1 MELEEMSIADM
12 AAIVKIKQKNNCD
25 IEEARQIYS
34 DAKKLVDKMFDGEN
48 LSEEE
53 ISKRRMKIFQ
63 TIMG

>member
-1 MELEEMSIADM
+1 VELDEMSIADM
-12 AAIVKIKQKNNCD
+12 AAIVKIREKNNCD
-25 IEEARQIYS
+25 MEEARQIYS